1 MRLVSACLLGVK
13 CAWNGESKENKEIL
27 NLLGAGE
34 VLIPVCPEQLGGLQ
48 TPRVPSERKGNIVIN
63 REGKDMTSYFIR
75 GAQETLRICNLYG
88 VSEVI
93 LKEKSPSC
101 GVNRTYDGTFSDTL
115 VEGKGVTTELLES
128 NGIKVISSEEI

>member
-1 MRLVSACLLGVK
+1 
-13 CAWNGESKENKEIL
+13 
-27 NLLGAGE
+27 
-34 VLIPVCPEQLGGLQ
+34 
-48 TPRVPSERKGNIVIN
+48 
-63 REGKDMTSYFIR
+63 MTSYFIR